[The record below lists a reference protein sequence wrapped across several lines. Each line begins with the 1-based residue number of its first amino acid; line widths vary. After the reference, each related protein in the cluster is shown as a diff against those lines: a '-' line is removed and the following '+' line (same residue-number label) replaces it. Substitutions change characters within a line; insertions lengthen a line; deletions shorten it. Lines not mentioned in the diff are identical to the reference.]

1 MQNGRFIS
9 LRVIC
14 VGIETSPQKTNI
26 TPTVTHHNQSGAVN
40 GITTSPLKA
49 STTNGT
55 IVPPEDRYSA
65 LKDLDALFT
74 TQTTTP
80 INEPAVA
87 TANWTPS
94 WNAGTASQPVLANQH
109 SESALPFGN
118 NNMMVGETPSAWQPT
133 VFAPCNNSSNPFL
146 GK

>member
-1 MQNGRFIS
+1 M
-9 LRVIC
+9 C
-14 VGIETSPQKTNI
+14 VCVTETSPQKTNI
-26 TPTVTHHNQSGAVN
+26 APAVTHHNQSGAVN
-40 GITTSPLKA
+40 GITSPLKA

-80 INEPAVA
+80 INEPTVA

-109 SESALPFGN
+109 SEPSSSPFGN
-118 NNMMVGETPSAWQPT
+118 NMVVVETPSAWQPT